1 MRVSSRPGEVEART
15 WHECSGIE
23 SSSYQA
29 VSLRQVGAFAPSGF
43 ATLMLRMVP
52 KLRESLTE
60 QLLKKEPAPV

>member
-1 MRVSSRPGEVEART
+1 MAGVPRAGE
-15 WHECSGIE
+15 GGPN
-23 SSSYQA
+23 QA
-29 VSLRQVGAFAPSGF
+29 VLLPQVGAFAPSGF